1 MCVARNN
8 ASLAGGSMALSD
20 SEKEGDSL
28 DESYVDAH
36 EISPVMNSVASRSEG
51 TGGERGGG
59 GTGMDG
65 ARVSSAEMQIVP
77 ADASEA
83 GVLPVDEAAS
93 IVLLD
98 EEAGSRTLVPDILL
112 WSQARSFAG

>member
-1 MCVARNN
+1 
-8 ASLAGGSMALSD
+8 
-20 SEKEGDSL
+20 
-28 DESYVDAH
+28 
-36 EISPVMNSVASRSEG
+36 
-51 TGGERGGG
+51 
-59 GTGMDG
+59 MDG